1 MLGKENGHV
10 CYCNVIGMDGL
21 MCALYYSNC
30 NVTLPDLVSSTSLA
44 NRYVIEFL
52 TQLSYKQLPFAGC
65 KIALFGFKEEEE
77 LDMVG
82 IAERNGKKEEIQTHY

>member
-10 CYCNVIGMDGL
+10 CYYNIIGMDGL

-44 NRYVIEFL
+44 NV
-52 TQLSYKQLPFAGC
+52 
-65 KIALFGFKEEEE
+65 
-77 LDMVG
+77 D
-82 IAERNGKKEEIQTHY
+82 N